1 MSKQSPWPCEVA
13 GCHVEASGEV
23 ETSADHYTHD
33 RLRVDT
39 RLASCRPRFRC
50 DDAQH
55 ERWRGPNARRR
66 LRHRAASSPLSST
79 AGRGEPCTGCLCG
92 CGSRAQESPGGR
104 QTELVARARVPP
116 RLRARAARGAAGAGG
131 DDLRRRVMLRCVA
144 AAAAWWTAGTAG
156 LGFKS
161 RRRAP
166 RVDPMRRAGTGVAA
180 SHRRASRVDR
190 RGRELGRGSRVGAR
204 GRWSRPQ
211 KAWRVPHATLSGR
224 DEHVVP
230 CRASRWRRG
239 AAAARMLDRQALAP
253 HRRLSRRPRGPGSGR
268 IAR

>member
-1 MSKQSPWPCEVA
+1 MQTTIHTTDCELTP
-13 GCHVEASGEV
+13 ASRH
-23 ETSADHYTHD
+23 ADHASDVTTRSTRDGEAPTPDED
-33 RLRVDT
+33 R
-39 RLASCRPRFRC
+39 
-50 DDAQH
+50 
-55 ERWRGPNARRR
+55 G
-66 LRHRAASSPLSST
+66 
-79 AGRGEPCTGCLCG
+79 TGL
-92 CGSRAQESPGGR
+92 
-104 QTELVARARVPP
+104 
-116 RLRARAARGAAGAGG
+116 RAARSVARRGGASPAPAAYVAAALARRKVQAVGRRSSWLGRGFRRGSVREPRVERQERGG

-180 SHRRASRVDR
+180 SHRCASRVDR
-190 RGRELGRGSRVGAR
+190 PGRELGRGSRVGAR

-253 HRRLSRRPRGPGSGR
+253 HRRLSRRPRGPGIGR

>member
-66 LRHRAASSPLSST
+66 SRHRAASSPLSST

-131 DDLRRRVMLRCVA
+131 GDRRRRVTVRCE
-144 AAAAWWTAGTAG
+144 GSG
-156 LGFKS
+156 G
-161 RRRAP
+161 
-166 RVDPMRRAGTGVAA
+166 GTGQT
-180 SHRRASRVDR
+180 
-190 RGRELGRGSRVGAR
+190 E
-204 GRWSRPQ
+204 P
-211 KAWRVPHATLSGR
+211 
-224 DEHVVP
+224 
-230 CRASRWRRG
+230 
-239 AAAARMLDRQALAP
+239 
-253 HRRLSRRPRGPGSGR
+253 PGSGSKAGG
-268 IAR
+268 ARPASTRCAERALV